1 MFVNITSDVLI
12 RYFFNLII
20 YISLYAI
27 FKVHKDASVSK
38 TIMCDKL
45 ACLSINAFR
54 CIGM

>member
-12 RYFFNLII
+12 RYF
-20 YISLYAI
+20 SLYAI